1 MNNEPLHFKKN
12 AILIRHK
19 KNQQK
24 LIKTIID
31 ANIKIEKELRTWEM
45 VNQKCISCEKYH
57 LLPNNIQKLVS
68 IFNYNEK
75 ALRAKIKK
83 YRFKKNN

>member
-1 MNNEPLHFKKN
+1 MIKEPLHFKKN

-31 ANIKIEKELRTWEM
+31 IDIKIEKELRTWEM
-45 VNQKCISCEKYH
+45 VNQKCISHEKYH
-57 LLPNNIQKLVS
+57 HLPENIQKLVS

-83 YRFKKNN
+83 YKLNISN

>member
-1 MNNEPLHFKKN
+1 MKDPIDFKKE
-12 AILIRHK
+12 AKLKAHREKQKELIG
-19 KNQQK
+19 
-24 LIKTIID
+24 
-31 ANIKIEKELRTWEM
+31 KIEKDNLIIGNKIKEWESL
-45 VNQKCISCEKYH
+45 NEKSVRLEKVYN
-57 LLPNNIQKLVS
+57 LPENIQKLVS

>member
-1 MNNEPLHFKKN
+1 MIKEPLHFKKN

-31 ANIKIEKELRTWEM
+31 TNIKIERELRTWEM

-57 LLPNNIQKLVS
+57 HLRDNIQRLVS

-75 ALRAKIKK
+75 VLRSTIRTSKLNIS
-83 YRFKKNN
+83 N